1 MASNTLA
8 RYETQDGIELVI
20 NQKTGEAFASQSATA
35 RMCNVSETAIR
46 NFITSNQI
54 GVKKS
59 EVLTNTGFKTS
70 NLLNEDSILKCLKHY
85 NPEMLLNF
93 AKLGLRM
100 SLHRIAGFKLPSTE
114 KATPT
119 VESSLTDKELLKT
132 FTDLYARATRTGNKR
147 LLLIAEN
154 NIADIAEKI
163 NPGSDSYDE
172 AQPVYS
178 DLTPIEKFMLKEV
191 VVTNNH
197 TDKLSSLQLY
207 TAFVKWQGSASVS
220 RSKFTK
226 SVRALQKGTFH
237 EKIRSGGIRTSGFT
251 GIKFVNN

>member
-1 MASNTLA
+1 MRMYRLPA
-8 RYETQDGIELVI
+8 DIELVI
-20 NQKTGEAFASQSATA
+20 NQKTGEAFATISGYA
-35 RMCNVSETAIR
+35 RMSGLNKSTISRRSQKLVAPEAIKTSEIDT
-46 NFITSNQI
+46 
-54 GVKKS
+54 GY
-59 EVLTNTGFKTS
+59 GFKVVALIPADIVFDWLCDD
-70 NLLNEDSILKCLKHY
+70 NLPL
-85 NPEMLLNF
+85 
-93 AKLGLRM
+93 AKAMGKAGATLYM
-100 SLHRIAGFKLPSTE
+100 HKIAGFKLPSTE

-163 NPGSDSYDE
+163 NPGSDSYDD

-197 TDKLSSLQLY
+197 ADKLSSLQLY

-226 SVRALQKGTFH
+226 SVRTLQKGTFH